1 MKQVLRKRAI
11 GFLLICSSIFPAQF
25 VFSQVT
31 PEAGA
36 MPAQGIDLV
45 ASTSSAEAK
54 DLFNKALAASD
65 MNEGRKARKLYS
77 QAIEKDP
84 ELGIA
89 YIFRAGTA
97 TSTKEFVDDVNM
109 GRSKLANASEWE
121 KMYADYLYTNLT
133 GDRDKQMSI
142 AKSMAEKFP
151 SGRTY
156 VELGQTYS
164 GNKEYDKAET
174 AFRKAM
180 ELNPGWVGGPSAL
193 TGLYLFGENKDL
205 AKGQEAAEKVVML
218 APNSP
223 GAHVTLGDAFRA
235 QNNLEKAAAEYKK
248 AIALDPADATP
259 YFKLG
264 HTNVYL
270 GKMAEARANFK
281 EAGIRDQKKT
291 FSDMLQ
297 AYTYGYDGD
306 SKKMMRSLLDLAD
319 KYAKQPG
326 VDKSDELQFLNAAAT
341 VAAHNGDVATLKTLI
356 TRITPISKQVMT
368 IVGTPEA
375 MIFHESDMLR
385 WQAMLDILQGNYA
398 GAQEKASQMK
408 MAMDPLKDNRK
419 LEVYHQTLGY
429 MKLKQRQYREAIDH
443 LKMADQLSLYNNYLQ
458 AKAYEGMGD
467 KDNAAKHYKEIASN
481 NFNSLDNAILRSE
494 VRQKLK

>member
-1 MKQVLRKRAI
+1 MKQVLCKRAI
-11 GFLLICSSIFPAQF
+11 RFLLICSPIFPAQF
-25 VFSQVT
+25 LFSQVT
-31 PEAGA
+31 PEAGVL
-36 MPAQGIDLV
+36 PAQGADIV

-54 DLFNKALAASD
+54 ELFNKALAASD
-65 MNEGRKARKLYS
+65 INEGRKARKLYS

-84 ELGIA
+84 DLGIA
-89 YIFRAGTA
+89 YLFRAGTA
-97 TSTKEFVDDVNM
+97 TSTKEFVDDINM
-109 GRSKLANASEWE
+109 GRSKINNASEWE

-151 SGRTY
+151 SGRSY

-180 ELNPGWVGGPSAL
+180 ELNPGWVGGASAL

-205 AKGQEAAEKVVML
+205 LKGQEAAEKVVML
-218 APNSP
+218 APGSP
-223 GAHVTLGDAFRA
+223 GAHVVLGDAFRA
-235 QNNLEKAAAEYKK
+235 QNKLEKAAAEYRK
-248 AIALDPADATP
+248 AIALDPAAATP

-264 HTNVYL
+264 HTNVYM

-281 EAGIRDQKKT
+281 EAGIRDEKKT
-291 FSDMLQ
+291 FADMLQ

-306 SKKMMRSLLDLAD
+306 SKKMMGSLLEAAD
-319 KYAKQPG
+319 KYGKQAG
-326 VDKSDELQFLNAAAT
+326 ADKSEELQFLNAAAS
-341 VAAHNGDVATLKTLI
+341 VAMHNGDVATLKTLI
-356 TRITPISKQVMT
+356 TRITPISKEVMT
-368 IVGTPEA
+368 TIGTQEA
-375 MIFHESDMLR
+375 MIFHETDMMR
-385 WQAMLDILQGNYA
+385 WQAILDILQGNYA
-398 GAQEKASQMK
+398 GAQEKANQMK
-408 MAMDPLKDNRK
+408 TAMDPLKDNRK

-429 MKLKQRQYREAIDH
+429 MKLKQRQYKEAVDQ
-443 LKMADQLSLYNNYLQ
+443 LKLADRLSLYNNYLL

-467 KDNAAKHYKEIASN
+467 KNNAMKHYQEIAGN

-494 VRQKLK
+494 VKQKLK